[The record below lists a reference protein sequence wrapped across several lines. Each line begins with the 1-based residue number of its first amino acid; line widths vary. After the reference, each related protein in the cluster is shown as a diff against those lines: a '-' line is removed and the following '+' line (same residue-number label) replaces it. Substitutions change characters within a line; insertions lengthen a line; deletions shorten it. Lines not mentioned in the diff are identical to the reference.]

1 MEQAVASP
9 PVKLEPRQPDAA
21 PERLHALD
29 AVRGGAL
36 LLGIVYHATISFIPT
51 TTRFW
56 IVEDLNRSDTLAVLF
71 FVSHVF
77 RMTTFFL
84 IAGFFAHMSFHRRGP
99 AGFLR
104 DRLIRIAVPLVVAWP
119 FVYAALHALIG
130 WGAMV
135 ANGGRPPR
143 LPPFPTFPGFPL
155 THLWF
160 LYVLL
165 ELYAV
170 TLLLRGAVAALD
182 RSGQL
187 RATVDRVF
195 AAVLRSPLA
204 VLVFAV
210 PIALAFVTDQRWF
223 MWFGVRTPDFSFIT
237 NPQAWA
243 AYGTAFGVGWL
254 LHRRIEL
261 LQTVQR
267 RWPLNLALAIALT
280 VVSLAIATTHLTP
293 AMDWPIKP
301 IGAACY
307 ALASWTATLA
317 VIGLAL
323 RFLSDFSATRR
334 YVADASYW
342 LYIVHLP
349 LVVLLQIIVARLG
362 WPWPVKFALIL
373 AVSFPI
379 MFASYH
385 WLVRFSVIGT
395 VLNGR
400 RARKAA

>member
-1 MEQAVASP
+1 MDQATASP
-9 PVKLEPRQPDAA
+9 PVKSEARDPA

-56 IVEDLNRSDTLAVLF
+56 IVEDINRSDTLAVLF

-84 IAGFFAHMSFHRRGP
+84 IAGFFAHMSFHRLGLG
-99 AGFLR
+99 GFIK
-104 DRLIRIAVPLVVAWP
+104 DRLTRIVVPLVVAWP
-119 FVYAALHALIG
+119 FLYAALQALIA
-130 WGAMV
+130 WAAASV
-135 ANGGRPPR
+135 DGGRPRP
-143 LPPFPTFPGFPL
+143 PPFPTFPNFPL

-170 TLLLRGAVAALD
+170 TLLVRGAIAALD
-182 RSGQL
+182 RSGRL
-187 RATVDRVF
+187 RTAIDRLF
-195 AAVLRSPLA
+195 AVVLRSPLA
-204 VLVFAV
+204 PLVFAV
-210 PIALAFVTDQRWF
+210 PITLAFAADSRWF
-223 MWFGVRTPDFSFIT
+223 MWFGIRTPDFSFIT
-237 NPQAWA
+237 NAQAWA

-254 LHRRIEL
+254 LHRQIDL

-267 RWPLNLALAIALT
+267 RWPLNLALALALT
-280 VVSLAIATTHLTP
+280 ALSLAIAATHLTP
-293 AMDWPIKP
+293 LLEWPIKP

-323 RFLSDFSATRR
+323 RFLAGFSAPRR

-349 LVVLLQIIVARLG
+349 LVVLLQIAVAQLG
-362 WPWPVKFALIL
+362 WPWPVKFTLIL

-379 MFASYH
+379 MLASYH
-385 WLVRFSVIGT
+385 WLVRYTFVGA

-400 RARKAA
+400 RLRKAA